1 MRNQARFRSFSLA
14 ALLVASL
21 ALTACA
27 GSRFGAGSPSP
38 SAEPPSA
45 SVEPS
50 TAPPSGGPASVPPSL
65 SPSAAPSEEDL
76 GPFACAFPIEERVEA
91 VHTQLVDV
99 RVGEHDGYDRVVFE
113 FDNGIPEYVLSEAE
127 PPYTED
133 PSGLPMEVEGAAV
146 LHLSLIG
153 GTRWDTEYDAT
164 YDGPLSFDPGFDKLV
179 HLVEA
184 GDFEAVSSWY
194 IGLSGASCVR
204 VLALDGPDRL
214 VIDIEH

>member
-1 MRNQARFRSFSLA
+1 VDTLHLNRRIGLA
-14 ALLVASL
+14 AILTLAL

-38 SAEPPSA
+38 SPSAAEPSA
-45 SVEPS
+45 SAADSEAPGSAEPS
-50 TAPPSGGPASVPPSL
+50 ATTAASAE
-65 SPSAAPSEEDL
+65 PSADL
-76 GPFACAFPIEERVEA
+76 GPFACELPIEERGDP

-113 FDNGIPEYVLSEAE
+113 FDNGIPEYILSAPE
-127 PPYTED
+127 PPYVED
-133 PSGLPMEVEGAAV
+133 PSGLPMEVEGASV
-146 LHLSLIG
+146 LQLVMIG
-153 GTRWDTEYDAT
+153 GTRLDADYEET
-164 YDGPLSFDPGFDKLV
+164 YAGPLEFEPGFETLV

-194 IGLSGASCVR
+194 IGLSGDACVR
-204 VLALDGPDRL
+204 VLALDDPDRL

>member
-1 MRNQARFRSFSLA
+1 MVA
-14 ALLVASL
+14 ALT
-21 ALTACA
+21 LTACA
-27 GSRFGAGSPSP
+27 GSRFGGSPSP

-50 TAPPSGGPASVPPSL
+50 TPPSGPASVPPS
-65 SPSAAPSEEDL
+65 AAPSEDDL
-76 GPFACAFPIEERVEA
+76 GPFSCTFPVEQRGDP
-91 VHTQLVDV
+91 VRSQLIDV

-133 PSGLPMEVEGAAV
+133 PSGLPMDVEGASV

-164 YDGPLSFDPGFDKLV
+164 YEGPLSFEPGFDKLV
-179 HLVEA
+179 QLVEA

-194 IGLSGASCVR
+194 IGLSGDACVR

>member
-1 MRNQARFRSFSLA
+1 MDTHSLNRRIGLA
-14 ALLVASL
+14 ATLVLAL
-21 ALTACA
+21 ALTACV

-38 SAEPPSA
+38 SPSAAEPSA
-45 SVEPS
+45 SAAASEAPASAEPS
-50 TAPPSGGPASVPPSL
+50 TSL
-65 SPSAAPSEEDL
+65 SASAEPSADL
-76 GPFACAFPIEERVEA
+76 GPFACELPIEERGEP

-113 FDNGIPEYVLSEAE
+113 FDNGIPEYVLSAAE
-127 PPYTED
+127 PPYVED
-133 PSGLPMEVEGAAV
+133 PSGLPIEVDGEAV
-146 LHLSLIG
+146 LKLVMIG
-153 GTRWDTEYDAT
+153 GTRLDADYEET
-164 YDGPLSFDPGFDKLV
+164 YTGPLEFEPGFDTLV

-194 IGLSGASCVR
+194 IGLSDDACVR